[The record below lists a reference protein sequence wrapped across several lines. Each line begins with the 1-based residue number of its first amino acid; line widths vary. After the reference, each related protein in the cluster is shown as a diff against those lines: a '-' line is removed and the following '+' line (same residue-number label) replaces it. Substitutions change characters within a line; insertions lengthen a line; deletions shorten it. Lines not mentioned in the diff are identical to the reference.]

1 MSSENHKES
10 SGEFAKLQE
19 QLIRIIIIIKKY
31 NSQNF
36 KLMNLKQTTFR
47 HGYGTGDLPQWAWL
61 YFPIALIAIQFMALE
76 FLEYETYYKLFDTEL
91 GLIENLTALFA
102 IFAIITGCLMWSI
115 RSNFP
120 SIKYNA
126 LIILLISGSIY
137 TLGEEISWGQ
147 HYVEW
152 STPEWLVELNVQ
164 KETNL
169 HNVHD
174 IFGVLPKMFLE
185 WSIYICGIFLTLK
198 FRKINSI
205 FDRETDWKYWILP
218 SFIIFPSSV
227 LALLFRVT
235 DRIETWFRLDFKI
248 APGETHEC
256 LLIYIV
262 LLYMLSLH
270 KRLKQYEGAVNRH
283 LR

>member
-1 MSSENHKES
+1 MNT
-10 SGEFAKLQE
+10 E
-19 QLIRIIIIIKKY
+19 QI
-31 NSQNF
+31 
-36 KLMNLKQTTFR
+36 TFR
-47 HGYGTGDLPQWAWL
+47 HGYATGDLPQWAWL
-61 YFPIALIAIQFMALE
+61 YFPIALIVIQVMALE
-76 FLEYETYYKLFDTEL
+76 LLEYETYYRLFDTEL
-91 GLIENLTALFA
+91 GLIESLTAFFA
-102 IFAIITGCLMWSI
+102 FIAIITGCLMWSI

-126 LIILLISGSIY
+126 YIILLIFGSVY
-137 TLGEEISWGQ
+137 SLGEETSWGQ

-152 STPEWLVELNVQ
+152 STPDWLADINVQ

-218 SFIIFPSSV
+218 SIIIFPSAV
-227 LALLFRVT
+227 LALLFRIT
-235 DRIETWFRLDFKI
+235 DRIETWFHLDFKI

-256 LLIYIV
+256 LLLYII

-270 KRLKQYEGAVNRH
+270 KRLKQY
-283 LR
+283 